1 MEERKE
7 EYKKTYNE
15 ARQKASAQSSSLD
28 SLAKENVS
36 LKNNIDQLMR
46 EAKVAESERA
56 KSDVYIN

>member
-36 LKNNIDQLMR
+36 LKNNID
-46 EAKVAESERA
+46 
-56 KSDVYIN
+56 